1 MNAWV
6 FKDDKKKIT
15 TGLKI
20 LRHVTLLQFNK
31 AENLPVFSLWFL
43 SLCLSLFSRVV
54 AVGLHAAVTG
64 GCEVPSR
71 ESPSW
76 LELQTG
82 RCADRSTE
90 PGNVQKH
97 TLLMS

>member
-1 MNAWV
+1 MHGYL
-6 FKDDKKKIT
+6 KMTRKKSQQDF
-15 TGLKI
+15 KI
-20 LRHVTLLQFNK
+20 LRHVTLLQLNK

-90 PGNVQKH
+90 PGNIQKH